1 VKGLQHPLS
10 HVVTAETN
18 ILQNP
23 VIHFDQSRIFAV
35 IVRVFLAGY
44 QFRTKGA

>member
-10 HVVTAETN
+10 HVVTAETD

-23 VIHFDQSRIFAV
+23 VIHFDQPRIFAP
-35 IVRVFLAGY
+35 IVRVLLAGF
-44 QFRTKGA
+44 QFRAKGA